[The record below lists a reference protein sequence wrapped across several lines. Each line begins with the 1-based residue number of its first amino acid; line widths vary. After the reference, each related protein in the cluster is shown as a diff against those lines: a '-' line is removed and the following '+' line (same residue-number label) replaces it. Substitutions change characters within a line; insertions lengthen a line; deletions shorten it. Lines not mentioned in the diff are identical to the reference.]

1 MYLLV
6 HNWETTIMQAIQ
18 IESFGNPAEVMK
30 VVDIPDVGAPG
41 EGEVVIALEA
51 SPINMSD
58 LLMISGR
65 YGYRPKLPSV
75 MGTEGVG
82 RVIAVGGGV
91 KHLKQG
97 DRTLVPFPAPAWAER
112 IKADASRLRPLPGGD
127 VNQLAMLGINPPTAY
142 LMLTGFVTLP
152 SGSWVIQNSANS
164 GVGRALIPIA
174 KSLGLKTVN
183 VVRREDVVAEI
194 KALGGDVVLVD
205 GLDLDKRVAAETG
218 KAPVALAVD
227 GVGDTATTNLLG
239 CLAEQGVHVF
249 YSMISGKPSVVPA
262 THLIFRNISMRGF
275 WLVNWFN
282 TATPDE
288 ITRMYDRLTPLVAS
302 GAISAPIA
310 GTYRF
315 SEIAEAVAVASKNR
329 GKVLFTVG

>member
-1 MYLLV
+1 MK
-6 HNWETTIMQAIQ
+6 AIQ
-18 IESFGNPAEVMK
+18 IEAFGNPAEVLK
-30 VVDIPDVGAPG
+30 LVDIPDVGAPS

-97 DRTLVPFPAPAWAER
+97 DRTLVPYPTPAWAER
-112 IKADASRLRPLPGGD
+112 VKANASQLRPLPGGD
-127 VNQLAMLGINPPTAY
+127 VHQLAMLGINPPTAY
-142 LMLTGFVTLP
+142 LMLTDFVSLP

-183 VVRREDVVAEI
+183 VVRRDDVVAEV
-194 KALGGDVVLVD
+194 KAIGGDVVLVD
-205 GLDLDKRVAAETG
+205 GPDLAKRVAAETG
-218 KAPVALAVD
+218 KAPIALAVD
-227 GVGDTATTNLLG
+227 GVGDTSTTNLLG
-239 CLAEQGVHVF
+239 CLAEKAVHVF
-249 YSMISGKPSVVPA
+249 YSTISGKPSIVPA
-262 THLIFRNISMRGF
+262 THFIFREISMRGF
-275 WLVNWFN
+275 WLANWFKH
-282 TATPDE
+282 AKPHQ
-288 ITRMYDRLTPLVAS
+288 ITELYDRLTPLVAS

-310 GTYRF
+310 GTYSF
-315 SEIAEAVAVASKNR
+315 AEIAEAVAVASKNR
-329 GKVLFTVG
+329 GKALFTVG

>member
-1 MYLLV
+1 MK
-6 HNWETTIMQAIQ
+6 AIQ
-18 IESFGNPAEVMK
+18 IEAFGNPAEVLK
-30 VVDIPDVGAPG
+30 LVDIPDVGAPA

-65 YGYRPKLPSV
+65 YGYRPKLPGV

-97 DRTLVPFPAPAWAER
+97 DRTLVPYPTPAWAER
-112 IKADASRLRPLPGGD
+112 VKANASQLRPLPGGD
-127 VNQLAMLGINPPTAY
+127 VHQLAMLGINPPTAY
-142 LMLTGFVTLP
+142 LMLTGFVSPP

-183 VVRREDVVAEI
+183 VVRRDDVVAEV
-194 KALGGDVVLVD
+194 KAIGGDVVLVD
-205 GLDLDKRVAAETG
+205 GPDLAKRVAAETG
-218 KAPVALAVD
+218 KAPIALAVD
-227 GVGDTATTNLLG
+227 GVGDTSTTNLLG
-239 CLAEQGVHVF
+239 CLAEKAVHVF
-249 YSMISGKPSVVPA
+249 YSTISGKPSIVPA
-262 THLIFRNISMRGF
+262 THFIFRDISMRGF
-275 WLVNWFN
+275 WLANWFRD
-282 TATPDE
+282 AKPDQ
-288 ITRMYDRLTPLVAS
+288 ITEMYDRLTPLVAS

-310 GTYRF
+310 GTYSF
-315 SEIAEAVAVASKNR
+315 AEIAEAVAVASKNR
-329 GKVLFTVG
+329 GKALFTVG

>member
-1 MYLLV
+1 MK
-6 HNWETTIMQAIQ
+6 AIQ
-18 IESFGNPAEVMK
+18 IEAFGNPAEVLK
-30 VVDIPDVGAPG
+30 LVDIPDVGAPS

-97 DRTLVPFPAPAWAER
+97 DRTLVPYPTPAWAER
-112 IKADASRLRPLPGGD
+112 VRANASQLRPLPGGD
-127 VNQLAMLGINPPTAY
+127 VHQLAMLGINPPTAY
-142 LMLTGFVTLP
+142 LMLTGFVSLP

-183 VVRREDVVAEI
+183 VVRRDDVVAEV
-194 KALGGDVVLVD
+194 KAIGGDVVLVD
-205 GLDLDKRVAAETG
+205 GPDLAKRVAAETG
-218 KAPVALAVD
+218 KAPIALAVD
-227 GVGDTATTNLLG
+227 GVGDTSTTNLLG
-239 CLAEQGVHVF
+239 CLAEKAVHVF
-249 YSMISGKPSVVPA
+249 YSMISGKPSIVPA
-262 THLIFRNISMRGF
+262 THFIFSDISMRGF
-275 WLVNWFN
+275 WLANWFRD
-282 TATPDE
+282 AKPHQ
-288 ITRMYDRLTPLVAS
+288 ITEMYDRLTPLVAS

-310 GTYRF
+310 GTYSF
-315 SEIAEAVAVASKNR
+315 AEIAEAVAVASKNR
-329 GKVLFTVG
+329 GKALFTVG

>member
-1 MYLLV
+1 MK
-6 HNWETTIMQAIQ
+6 AIE
-18 IESFGNPAEVMK
+18 IEAFGNPAEVLK
-30 VVDIPDVGAPG
+30 LVDIPDVGAPS

-97 DRTLVPFPAPAWAER
+97 DRTLVPYPTPAWAER
-112 IKADASRLRPLPGGD
+112 VKANASQLRPLPGGD
-127 VNQLAMLGINPPTAY
+127 VHQLAMLGINPPTAY
-142 LMLTGFVTLP
+142 LMLTDFVSLP

-183 VVRREDVVAEI
+183 VVRRDDVVAEV
-194 KALGGDVVLVD
+194 KAIGGDVVLID
-205 GLDLDKRVAAETG
+205 GPDLPNGLPPRRARHPLHWRWTV
-218 KAPVALAVD
+218 
-227 GVGDTATTNLLG
+227 
-239 CLAEQGVHVF
+239 
-249 YSMISGKPSVVPA
+249 S
-262 THLIFRNISMRGF
+262 
-275 WLVNWFN
+275 
-282 TATPDE
+282 ATPRQR
-288 ITRMYDRLTPLVAS
+288 ICWAVSPKRRSMCS
-302 GAISAPIA
+302 IA
-310 GTYRF
+310 R
-315 SEIAEAVAVASKNR
+315 
-329 GKVLFTVG
+329 

>member
-1 MYLLV
+1 
-6 HNWETTIMQAIQ
+6 MQAIQ
-18 IESFGNPAEVMK
+18 IEAFGNPAEVMK
-30 VVDIPDVGAPG
+30 VVEIPDVGAPAK
-41 EGEVVIALEA
+41 GEVVIALEA

-65 YGYRPKLPSV
+65 YGHRPKLPSI

-82 RVIAVGGGV
+82 RVVAVGSGV

-97 DRTLVPFPAPAWAER
+97 DRTLVPYPAPAWAER

-127 VNQLAMLGINPPTAY
+127 IQQFAMLGINPPTAY
-142 LMLTGFVTLP
+142 LVLTDFVSLP

-183 VVRREDVVAEI
+183 VVRRDDVVAEI
-194 KALGGDVVLVD
+194 KAIGGDVVLVD
-205 GLDLDKRVAAETG
+205 GPDLAKRVAAETG
-218 KAPVALAVD
+218 NAPIALAAD
-227 GVGDTATTNLLG
+227 GVGDVSTANLLE
-239 CLAEQGVHVF
+239 CLAEKGAHVF
-249 YSMISGKPSVVPA
+249 YSMMSGKPPVVPA
-262 THLIFRNISMRGF
+262 RQLIYRDISMRGF
-275 WLVNWFN
+275 WLANWFRD
-282 TATPDE
+282 AEPDQ
-288 ITRMYDRLTPLVAS
+288 ITEMYDRLTPLVAS

-315 SEIAEAVAVASKNR
+315 AEIAEAVAVASKSR
-329 GKVLFTVG
+329 GKVLLTVG